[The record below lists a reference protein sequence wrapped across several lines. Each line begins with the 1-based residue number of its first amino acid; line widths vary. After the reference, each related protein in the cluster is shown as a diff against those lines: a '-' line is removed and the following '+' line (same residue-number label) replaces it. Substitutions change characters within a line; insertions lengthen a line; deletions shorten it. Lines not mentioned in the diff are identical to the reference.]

1 MRSSNP
7 GGKGRWKECHSQQ
20 FPRDA
25 RFRPLGMLAP
35 DPLSG
40 EFAREQAHLKRQQ
53 EPLFSRHCPQNLDL
67 DSLRSGAG
75 VGEGHE

>member
-25 RFRPLGMLAP
+25 RFRPLGMLSP
-35 DPLSG
+35 DALLG
-40 EFAREQAHLKRQQ
+40 EFPGEQAHLKSQQ
-53 EPLFSRHCPQNLDL
+53 DALFS
-67 DSLRSGAG
+67 
-75 VGEGHE
+75 